1 MFKMKILIFLAVF
14 LVVVIIVII
23 AVSLIIKKRRKKYSI
38 LEVNGKYVPMIEGG
52 RYLYKDANTGI
63 LMGGIGDE
71 YMLLDTEDEA
81 KKFIDEYHKQML

>member
-1 MFKMKILIFLAVF
+1 MKILIFLAVL
-14 LVVVIIVII
+14 LVVVIIGIV
-23 AVSLIIKKRRKKYSI
+23 AVSFILKNRRKKYLI

-71 YMLLDTEDEA
+71 YMLLDTENEA
-81 KKFIDEYHKQML
+81 KKIIDEYHKQMF

>member
-1 MFKMKILIFLAVF
+1 MKILIFSATI
-14 LVVVIIVII
+14 LVVLAACIIIIRIVII
-23 AVSLIIKKRRKKYSI
+23 KRRKKYVI

-71 YMLLDTEDEA
+71 YMLLDTENEA
-81 KKFIDEYHKQML
+81 KKIIDEYHKQML

>member
-1 MFKMKILIFLAVF
+1 MKIIFFSAVLLVFLAAC
-14 LVVVIIVII
+14 IIIIRIVII
-23 AVSLIIKKRRKKYSI
+23 KRRKKYVI
-38 LEVNGKYVPMIEGG
+38 LEVHGKYVPMIEGG

-81 KKFIDEYHKQML
+81 KKIIDEYHKQMS

>member
-1 MFKMKILIFLAVF
+1 MKILIFLAVL
-14 LVVVIIVII
+14 LVVVIIGIV
-23 AVSLIIKKRRKKYSI
+23 AVSFILKNRRKKYLI
-38 LEVNGKYVPMIEGG
+38 LEVNGKYVPMIESG

-71 YMLLDTEDEA
+71 YVLLDTEDEA

>member
-1 MFKMKILIFLAVF
+1 MKILIFSATI
-14 LVVVIIVII
+14 LVVLAACIIIIRIVII
-23 AVSLIIKKRRKKYSI
+23 KRRKKYVI

>member
-1 MFKMKILIFLAVF
+1 MKILIFSATI
-14 LVVVIIVII
+14 LVVLAACIIIIRIVII
-23 AVSLIIKKRRKKYSI
+23 KRRKKYVI
-38 LEVNGKYVPMIEGG
+38 LEVHGKYVPMIEGG

-81 KKFIDEYHKQML
+81 KKIIDEYHKQMS

>member
-1 MFKMKILIFLAVF
+1 MKILIFLAVL
-14 LVVVIIVII
+14 LVVVIIGIV
-23 AVSLIIKKRRKKYSI
+23 AVSFILKNRRKKYLI
-38 LEVNGKYVPMIEGG
+38 LEVNGKYVPMIESG

>member
-1 MFKMKILIFLAVF
+1 MKILIFLAVL
-14 LVVVIIVII
+14 LVVVIIGIV
-23 AVSLIIKKRRKKYSI
+23 AVSFILKNRRKKYLI